1 MKKLT
6 LSSKKSINGGLS
18 HCANVALG
26 GAATGAGSAFLP
38 GGMAGPFGAVAG
50 ASVGAFAGAA
60 GAAVSD
66 TKCDGIKGN

>member
-18 HCANVALG
+18 HCTKVALG

-38 GGMAGPFGAVAG
+38 GGVAGPFGAVAG
-50 ASVGAFAGAA
+50 GAVGALAGGA
-60 GAAVSD
+60 GAAVAD